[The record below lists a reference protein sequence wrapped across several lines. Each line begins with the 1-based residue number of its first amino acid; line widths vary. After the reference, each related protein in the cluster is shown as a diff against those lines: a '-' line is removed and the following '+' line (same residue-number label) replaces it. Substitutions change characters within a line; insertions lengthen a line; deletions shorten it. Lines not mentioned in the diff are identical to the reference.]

1 MDIRPY
7 NKGCYYGHN
16 TIINHINVIM
26 SPVLIV
32 VGLVGY
38 VLVIGLDVIKRGVK
52 SVVHWVSRTTS
63 SIKK

>member
-1 MDIRPY
+1 
-7 NKGCYYGHN
+7 
-16 TIINHINVIM
+16 M

-38 VLVIGLDVIKRGVK
+38 VIGDWITDVIKRGVK

-63 SIKK
+63 SGTK